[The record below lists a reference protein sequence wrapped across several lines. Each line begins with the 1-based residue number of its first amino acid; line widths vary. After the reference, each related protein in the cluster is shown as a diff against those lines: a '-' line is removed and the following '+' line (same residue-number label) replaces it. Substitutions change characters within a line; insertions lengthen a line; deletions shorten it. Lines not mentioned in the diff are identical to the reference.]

1 LFSRISKIHDKEF
14 EVLPVAWLKL
24 HQAYGQV
31 FQLCSAFK
39 QFPDF
44 GLMNTAQF
52 EGFVAACRL
61 HEVHKKELLQSSDP
75 NADYQRWIFW
85 QDMAEAKAAQED
97 FNNYLVMNRIFM
109 TQLICERFIE
119 INKLLKSILIAEEMV
134 KQMPHI
140 PMVEVREQL
149 ELDLTKI
156 QPLLPP
162 LENAIQERLHYGDA

>member
-1 LFSRISKIHDKEF
+1 
-14 EVLPVAWLKL
+14 
-24 HQAYGQV
+24 
-31 FQLCSAFK
+31 
-39 QFPDF
+39 
-44 GLMNTAQF
+44 
-52 EGFVAACRL
+52 
-61 HEVHKKELLQSSDP
+61 
-75 NADYQRWIFW
+75 
-85 QDMAEAKAAQED
+85 
-97 FNNYLVMNRIFM
+97 M